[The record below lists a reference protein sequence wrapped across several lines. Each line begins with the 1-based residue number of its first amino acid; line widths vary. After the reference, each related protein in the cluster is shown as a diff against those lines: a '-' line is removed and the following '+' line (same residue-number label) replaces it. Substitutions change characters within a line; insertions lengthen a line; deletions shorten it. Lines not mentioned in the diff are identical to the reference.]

1 MVEFEAVE
9 LFLQASDRFAVRV
22 HFGIMASRFL
32 HDLVDDE
39 SRITSD
45 FEPFDPE
52 LDCDV
57 ESVDEGLVLGCVV

>member
-1 MVEFEAVE
+1 
-9 LFLQASDRFAVRV
+9 
-22 HFGIMASRFL
+22 MASRFL